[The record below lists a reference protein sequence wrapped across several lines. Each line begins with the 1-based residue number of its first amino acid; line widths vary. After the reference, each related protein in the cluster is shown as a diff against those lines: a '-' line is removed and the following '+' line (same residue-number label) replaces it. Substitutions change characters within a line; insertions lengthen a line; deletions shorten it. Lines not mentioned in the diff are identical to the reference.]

1 MESCDDFDRLG
12 IDSLFSTEIST
23 KHKIAHLG
31 LVILFYSE
39 WLNGDRLSATSH
51 YELYLG
57 MCHEKDAMYGTFNWI
72 RVFVE

>member
-1 MESCDDFDRLG
+1 MTLINQAQIPF
-12 IDSLFSTEIST
+12 FSTEIST

-57 MCHEKDAMYGTFNWI
+57 MCHEKKILFAMYGTFNWI